1 MRGRRSRVFPGAS
14 LVSVVVLVMGLLLFV
29 GDYPGSLWRSHV
41 ISGPY
46 ARLLGSATD
55 LGPSHR
61 QTVQLTAELRAQQ
74 RPAHLMDWA
83 HERGLSVDWGDGD
96 SWATV
101 AGPPQAVSRAFAV
114 PVHDYRNDSGEVFY
128 ASPHQASVPA
138 SLTDDV
144 AELGRIMGYTPYRES
159 VPPHMP
165 RDVPNQGLLPT
176 ELLTTY
182 GVNSLAAGGFT
193 GKGVTVVVFA
203 FDGFDQGDM
212 DSFADWFSLPKFNP
226 ELMGDMPP
234 QNHGEATM
242 DLQMIHAIAPDAK
255 TVLVNARPTVEGD
268 GPYVKLGRL
277 MGEVDRKYP
286 GAVWSFSIG
295 WGCDKLLTAAD
306 LAPVRQAVARAQRH
320 GTSVFDA
327 SGDLAG
333 LECKN
338 GQDWSDRPSLDDV
351 GVDAV
356 ASIPEI
362 TGVGGTTLSTDEEGN
377 WLSEQAWYDIPLTQ
391 GSGGGASTLFARP
404 AWQARYMGGGPRARR
419 LCPDVAAVADPFTGV
434 KFVHRRQV
442 LVGGGTSQSA
452 PIWAGIAAVMNQ
464 FLVARGVGLLGDL
477 NPLLYEIAEGAGVP
491 GFRTIELG
499 ANAVDQAHPGFD
511 MVTGLGTPNA
521 ENLVKDLL
529 VLKAAGR

>member
-55 LGPSHR
+55 LGPSRR
-61 QTVQLTAELRAQQ
+61 QKVQLTAELRAQQ
-74 RPAHLMDWA
+74 GPAHLMDWA

-193 GKGVTVVVFA
+193 GKGITVVVFA

-212 DSFADWFSLPKFNP
+212 DSFA
-226 ELMGDMPP
+226 
-234 QNHGEATM
+234 QAT
-242 DLQMIHAIAPDAK
+242 
-255 TVLVNARPTVEGD
+255 N
-268 GPYVKLGRL
+268 
-277 MGEVDRKYP
+277 
-286 GAVWSFSIG
+286 
-295 WGCDKLLTAAD
+295 
-306 LAPVRQAVARAQRH
+306 
-320 GTSVFDA
+320 
-327 SGDLAG
+327 
-333 LECKN
+333 
-338 GQDWSDRPSLDDV
+338 
-351 GVDAV
+351 
-356 ASIPEI
+356 
-362 TGVGGTTLSTDEEGN
+362 
-377 WLSEQAWYDIPLTQ
+377 
-391 GSGGGASTLFARP
+391 
-404 AWQARYMGGGPRARR
+404 RYAE
-419 LCPDVAAVADPFTGV
+419 
-434 KFVHRRQV
+434 
-442 LVGGGTSQSA
+442 
-452 PIWAGIAAVMNQ
+452 
-464 FLVARGVGLLGDL
+464 LLGAQLQFKSMAEFDEFM
-477 NPLLYEIAEGAGVP
+477 NSDELLK
-491 GFRTIELG
+491 L
-499 ANAVDQAHPGFD
+499 
-511 MVTGLGTPNA
+511 
-521 ENLVKDLL
+521 
-529 VLKAAGR
+529 